1 LNWLITGG
9 AGYIGSHIA
18 QLFHDEGLSYYCYD
32 NLSSGLAS
40 RIPEERRLI
49 IGDINDETKF
59 ASVIRDFHISGVIHL
74 AAKKSV
80 EESRSEPLLY
90 EETNFT
96 ATKNILD
103 ACIRG
108 GVSHFIFSSTA
119 AVYGESH
126 LGYVV
131 EDSKLLPIS
140 PYGET
145 KLRAENIL
153 TSLIKDGLIKGI
165 SLRYF
170 NVIGQ
175 SKSLLRDESIDNL
188 VPRVL
193 SAIKENKRPQIYGS
207 DYGTPDGTCI
217 RDYVDVRDIAA
228 LHLTICK
235 NFESVNLPTIL
246 NVGTGNGVSV
256 LEVMQTIYSRLN
268 LPFVP
273 EFLPRRQGDPQT
285 LVADIRRMKEELGF
299 TAKFR
304 FSDSIESLL

>member
-1 LNWLITGG
+1 MNWLITGG
-9 AGYIGSHIA
+9 AGYIGSHVA
-18 QLFHDEGLSYYCYD
+18 QLFHDEGLSHYCYD

-40 RIPEERRLI
+40 RIPDQQRLI

-59 ASVIRDFHISGVIHL
+59 ASVIREFQISGVIHL

-80 EESRSEPLLY
+80 EESRSKPLLY

-108 GVSHFIFSSTA
+108 GISHFIFSSTA
-119 AVYGESH
+119 AVYGENH
-126 LGYVV
+126 LGYVD
-131 EDSKLLPIS
+131 ENSKLLPIS

-145 KLRAENIL
+145 KLRAESIL
-153 TSLIKDGLIKGI
+153 TSLISDGLIKGI

-175 SKSLLRDESIDNL
+175 RKSLLRDESIDNL

-193 SAIKENKRPQIYGS
+193 SAIQENKRPQVYGR
-207 DYGTPDGTCI
+207 DYATPDGTCI

-228 LHLTICK
+228 LHLSICK
-235 NFESVNLPTIL
+235 SFESVKLPAIL

-285 LVADIRRMKEELGF
+285 LVADIRKMKEELGF
-299 TAKFR
+299 TAKYS